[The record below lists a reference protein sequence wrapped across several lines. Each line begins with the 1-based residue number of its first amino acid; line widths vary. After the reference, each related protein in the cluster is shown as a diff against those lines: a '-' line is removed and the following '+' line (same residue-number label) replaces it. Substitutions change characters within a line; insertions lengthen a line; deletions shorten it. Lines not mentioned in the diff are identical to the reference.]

1 VVAKLDQKISN
12 EEKQVNSEII
22 VKVEDLHK
30 AYFLGKTAIP
40 ALRGVDFELKKGELC
55 SIMGPSGC
63 GKTTLLNLIG
73 GIDRPDRGRVQFEG
87 VELTSLSDNELA
99 DLRLEKISFV
109 FQFYNLLPL
118 LNAQENVEIPMVFKG
133 ESKAE
138 RIKKSIKLLELVGLK
153 GREEHLPT
161 ELSGGEQQRVSI
173 SRAMANNPDLMICDE
188 PTGDLD
194 SNSAK
199 KVLQLL
205 YDLNKKMGMTILM
218 VTHDK
223 RTAQICDRILHMLDG
238 KIVKEEITSGLEGSI
253 LDEKEEI

>member
-1 VVAKLDQKISN
+1 MFANMDSKRTNS
-12 EEKQVNSEII
+12 VNGEII

-40 ALRGVDFELKKGELC
+40 ALRGVDFEIKRGELF

-63 GKTTLLNLIG
+63 GKTTLLNIIC
-73 GIDRPDRGRVQFEG
+73 GIDRPSRGLVQFEG
-87 VELTSLSDNELA
+87 TELTSLSDNQLA

-118 LNAQENVEIPMVFKG
+118 LSAQENVEIPMVFKG
-133 ESKAE
+133 ESKAKRVE
-138 RIKKSIKLLELVGLK
+138 KAKELLKLVGLK
-153 GREEHLPT
+153 GREDHLPT

-173 SRAMANNPDLMICDE
+173 SRAMANNPDLMISDE

-199 KVLQLL
+199 IILKLL
-205 YDLNKKMGMTILM
+205 YELNKEMGMTILM
-218 VTHDK
+218 VTHD
-223 RTAQICDRILHMLDG
+223 RSNALICDRILHMIDG
-238 KIVKEEITSGLEGSI
+238 KIVNEEQTPGLQGSL
-253 LDEKEEI
+253 LDESLES

>member
-1 VVAKLDQKISN
+1 M
-12 EEKQVNSEII
+12 

-40 ALRGVDFELKKGELC
+40 ALRGVDFEIKRGELF

-63 GKTTLLNLIG
+63 GKTTLLNIIC
-73 GIDRPDRGRVQFEG
+73 GIDRPSRGLVQFEG
-87 VELTSLSDNELA
+87 TELTSLSDNQLA

-118 LNAQENVEIPMVFKG
+118 LSAQENVEIPMVFKG
-133 ESKAE
+133 ESKAKRVE
-138 RIKKSIKLLELVGLK
+138 KAKELLKLVGLK
-153 GREEHLPT
+153 GREDHLPT

-173 SRAMANNPDLMICDE
+173 SRAMANNPDLMISDE

-199 KVLQLL
+199 IILKLL
-205 YDLNKKMGMTILM
+205 YELNKEMGMTILM
-218 VTHDK
+218 VTHD
-223 RTAQICDRILHMLDG
+223 RSNALICDRILHMIDG
-238 KIVKEEITSGLEGSI
+238 KIVNEEQTPGLQGSL
-253 LDEKEEI
+253 LDESLES